1 MSHIS
6 DLIEK
11 KKWNLIETSKN
22 KYDLLNKGIKI
33 GTFEVALNKAT
44 INFPNN
50 QLDLI
55 FNAGNSKQNSQ
66 NLKILE
72 TNF

>member
-1 MSHIS
+1 MFNKDTKLGSFEIT
-6 DLIEK
+6 LK
-11 KKWNLIETSKN
+11 KA
-22 KYDLLNKGIKI
+22 
-33 GTFEVALNKAT
+33 V
-44 INFPNN
+44 INFPHN